1 VDPALSDLEE
11 LLRRSRPVPRPEF
24 VRDLEASLM
33 RSVQRRALHVPR
45 LRGLRV
51 QRLRLAVGSAVAFAA
66 LILVLSFA
74 GLRPLGTHGTNGA
87 KADRQCVTVDEWV
100 LERDPRLVVGAHR
113 RLWLQLHTELVARP
127 RIHCR

>member
-11 LLRRSRPVPRPEF
+11 LLRRSRPLPRPEF
-24 VRDLEASLM
+24 VHGLEASLM
-33 RSVQRRALHVPR
+33 RSFRRRALHVPR
-45 LRGLRV
+45 LPGLHV
-51 QRLRLAVGSAVAFAA
+51 PRLRLAAGSAIAFAA

-100 LERDPRLVVGAHR
+100 LQRDPRLVVGADR